1 ASMSTFEKQTEYIVR
16 ALFSDLLNEE
26 ESAYRCLEKD
36 SGESEQ
42 CADETPGN
50 FDPVV
55 IASRLR
61 SIGDQCNIDFENS
74 SHIVAEVLKGKVM
87 HISFSLALD
96 LLFKFGA
103 AVDSLSRSWSNQ
115 NPEFCYE
122 RAFLA
127 IAVKLAMCVAKKLPA
142 MLHRIQLVELI
153 SGNSQVRSY
162 IESSGGWVS
171 VQN

>member
-1 ASMSTFEKQTEYIVR
+1 TSMSTFEKQTEYIVR

-74 SHIVAEVLKGKVM
+74 SHVVAEVLKGKLRL
-87 HISFSLALD
+87 SFWHLQVE
-96 LLFKFGA
+96 KFGA

-115 NPEFCYE
+115 NSEFCYE

-127 IAVKLAMCVAKKLPA
+127 ISVKLAMCVAKKLPA

-153 SGNSQVRSY
+153 NGNSQVRSY

-171 VQN
+171 MQN

>member
-1 ASMSTFEKQTEYIVR
+1 EKQTEHVVR

-36 SGESEQ
+36 SG
-42 CADETPGN
+42 GN

-74 SHIVAEVLKGKVM
+74 SHVVAEVLKGKVE
-87 HISFSLALD
+87 
-96 LLFKFGA
+96 KFGA

-127 IAVKLAMCVAKKLPA
+127 VCVKLAMCVAKKVPA
-142 MLHRIQLVELI
+142 MLHRIQLIELI
-153 SGNSQVRSY
+153 NGNSQVRSY

-171 VQN
+171 IQN

>member
-1 ASMSTFEKQTEYIVR
+1 TAMSTFEKQTEYVVR
-16 ALFSDLLNEE
+16 ALFSDLLNED
-26 ESAYRCLEKD
+26 ESACRCLEKD
-36 SGESEQ
+36 SGEAEQ
-42 CADETPGN
+42 YADEIPGN

-74 SHIVAEVLKGKVM
+74 SHVAEVLKGKFKL
-87 HISFSLALD
+87 SFWYLQVE
-96 LLFKFGA
+96 KFGA
-103 AVDSLSRSWSNQ
+103 VVDSLSRSWSNQ

-127 IAVKLAMCVAKKLPA
+127 ISVKLAMCVAKKVPA

-153 SGNSQVRSY
+153 NGNSQVRSY

-171 VQN
+171 MQN

>member
-1 ASMSTFEKQTEYIVR
+1 TAMSTFEKQTEYVVE

-26 ESAYRCLEKD
+26 EVDYRCLEKD
-36 SGESEQ
+36 SGGSEQ
-42 CADETPGN
+42 YAEETASN

-74 SHIVAEVLKGKVM
+74 SPVVAEVLKGKRKLKP
-87 HISFSLALD
+87 SFLYLQVE
-96 LLFKFGA
+96 KFGA
-103 AVDSLSRSWSNQ
+103 AVDSLSRSWSIQ

-127 IAVKLAMCVAKKLPA
+127 ISVKLAMCIAKKVPT

-153 SGNSQVRSY
+153 NRNSQVRSY

-171 VQN
+171 IQN

>member
-1 ASMSTFEKQTEYIVR
+1 TTMSTFEKQTEYIVK

-26 ESAYRCLEKD
+26 ECVFRCLEND

-42 CADETPGN
+42 YAEETPSN
-50 FDPVV
+50 FDPVI

-61 SIGDQCNIDFENS
+61 SIGDQCNVDFENS
-74 SHIVAEVLKGKVM
+74 SHVVAEVLEGKRM
-87 HISFSLALD
+87 LKPSFWPLQVE
-96 LLFKFGA
+96 KFGA

-127 IAVKLAMCVAKKLPA
+127 ISVKLAMYIAKKIPT
-142 MLHRIQLVELI
+142 MLHHIQLVELI
-153 SGNSQVRSY
+153 NGNSQVRSY

-171 VQN
+171 MQN

>member
-1 ASMSTFEKQTEYIVR
+1 MSTFEKQTEYIVK

-26 ESAYRCLEKD
+26 ECVFRCLEND

-42 CADETPGN
+42 YAEETPSN
-50 FDPVV
+50 FDPVI

-61 SIGDQCNIDFENS
+61 SIGDQCNVDFENS
-74 SHIVAEVLKGKVM
+74 SHVVAEVLEGK
-87 HISFSLALD
+87 AE
-96 LLFKFGA
+96 KFGA

-127 IAVKLAMCVAKKLPA
+127 ISVKLAMYIAKK
-142 MLHRIQLVELI
+142 
-153 SGNSQVRSY
+153 N
-162 IESSGGWVS
+162 
-171 VQN
+171 